1 MARRAWA
8 VGKVWHIV
16 HGHAINAH
24 KLKVRAD
31 DMLDAART
39 DLSI

>member
-1 MARRAWA
+1 MARAHVGGRKGMAHRMHGRAL
-8 VGKVWHIV
+8 
-16 HGHAINAH
+16 NAP

-39 DLSI
+39 DL